1 MTNAMTSGLMGP
13 ADTVEW
19 GTPKDLFDKLDA
31 EFHFTLDVCA
41 SDGMQ
46 MCQRYYN
53 PQTDG
58 LAQEW
63 GGGGGSMLDE
73 PTLRTGDH
81 QVGAQGRHIP
91 GHHGGLIASTHGYPL
106 VSGVRPAIRL
116 GSAFYPWQGQVQR
129 GQRWRTIPV
138 DYRNIQ
144 YTAHTALRS
153 D

>member
-19 GTPKDLFDKLDA
+19 GTPKDLFDRLDA

-46 MCQRYYN
+46 MVPRYFN

-63 GGGGGSMLDE
+63 GGGRSMLDE

-81 QVGAQGRHIP
+81 KVGAQGGTIP
-91 GHHGGLIASTHGYPL
+91 GNHGGIIASPYRYAL
-106 VSGVRPAIRL
+106 VSGVGPALRIR
-116 GSAFYPWQGQVQR
+116 SALYQRTGKIQR
-129 GQRWRTIPV
+129 GQHRRAIPL
-138 DYRNIQ
+138 DYRDLQ
-144 YTAHTALRS
+144 YAENAEIWS

>member
-19 GTPKDLFDKLDA
+19 GTPKDLFDRLDA

-46 MCQRYYN
+46 MVPRYFN

-63 GGGGGSMLDE
+63 GGGRSMLDE
-73 PTLRTGDH
+73 PALRSGDR
-81 QVGAQGRHIP
+81 QVGAQGGSIARR
-91 GHHGGLIASTHGYPL
+91 HGGIIASTHGYAL
-106 VSGVRPAIRL
+106 VSGLGPAIRL
-116 GSAFYPWQGQVQR
+116 GGPFYPWQGQVQR
-129 GQRWRTIPV
+129 GQHRRAVPLGHS
-138 DYRNIQ
+138 DIQ
-144 YTAHTALRS
+144 YTAHTALWS